1 MSCVLL
7 MCTIIGNTDTDSDTD
22 IYRTLYVVMRRDKFV
37 VLFRIWG
44 FASRGCSLDL
54 LVSSQGMEIIVV
66 LFFYS
71 TLLFTHVSSVR
82 GKSKLDWDAE

>member
-7 MCTIIGNTDTDSDTD
+7 MCTIIGNTDTDSDAD

-54 LVSSQGMEIIVV
+54 LVSSQGHHHDGNHCRFV
-66 LFFYS
+66 LLRDVIHTRKFRS
-71 TLLFTHVSSVR
+71 R
-82 GKSKLDWDAE
+82 KI